1 MSTILLAKNGRS
13 SSSKRTR
20 HINIQYYFVTDQ
32 VKKGYVKIA
41 YCPTENMLGDFFTK
55 PLQGSV
61 FKNMRKII
69 LNMPDDANG
78 NTGHRSVLGI
88 DKRAISRNERSGEN
102 AKKAPAEENR
112 TLIFNTGMKEK

>member
-1 MSTILLAKNGRS
+1 
-13 SSSKRTR
+13 
-20 HINIQYYFVTDQ
+20 VTDQ

-61 FKNMRKII
+61 FKNMRKLI

-78 NTGHRSVLGI
+78 SISHRSVLGI
-88 DKRAISRNERSGEN
+88 DKRAISSNERSGEN

-112 TLIFNTGMKEK
+112 TPIFDTGMKEK

>member
-1 MSTILLAKNGRS
+1 
-13 SSSKRTR
+13 
-20 HINIQYYFVTDQ
+20 VTDQ

-61 FKNMRKII
+61 FKNMRRLI

-78 NTGHRSVLGI
+78 SIGHRSVLGI
-88 DKRAISRNERSGEN
+88 DKRAVSRNEKSGEN
-102 AKKAPAEENR
+102 AKNAPAEENR
-112 TLIFNTGMKEK
+112 TPILDTGVKEK